1 MKDSTTCHKRAVN
14 ALRIGGVAL
23 FWIAVWWAIAL
34 YLRATTALP
43 HNLLASPWE
52 TLQSLLG
59 LLCHVNFWSIIT
71 HSVGKIMCG
80 FLCAF
85 VLGNVLAV
93 LGNRVTWLQ
102 TLLTPLVQLMKTAPV
117 ASVIAVVLIWIS
129 SGQLSTLIAFFVTF
143 PITYL
148 HMLQALRACDRQL
161 TEMATVMRVPFWKQ
175 VRMLWL
181 PQVLPFVVSGCRLSM
196 GTAWKA
202 GVAGEIIGVPD
213 LSIGEQLY
221 LSKLYLNTADLFA
234 WTAVIIIIS
243 IVFEKVTIYGLSYA
257 ERSVRHV
264 ATHTDS

>member
-1 MKDSTTCHKRAVN
+1 MKDSTTCHKMA
-14 ALRIGGVAL
+14 RIGLVAL
-23 FWIAVWWAIAL
+23 FWIAVWWGIAL
-34 YLRATTALP
+34 WLRSTTALP

-52 TLQSLLG
+52 TLQSLFD
-59 LLCHVNFWSIIT
+59 LLIHADFWSIIT

-80 FLCAF
+80 FLLAF
-85 VLGNVLAV
+85 VSGNLLAV
-93 LGNRVTWLQ
+93 VCNRVRWMQ

-129 SGQLSTLIAFFVTF
+129 SSQLSTLIAFFVAF

-148 HMLQALRACDRQL
+148 HMLQALSACDKQL
-161 TEMATVMRVPFWKQ
+161 TEMATVMRVSFWKQ

-181 PQVLPFVVSGCRLSM
+181 PQVLPFVVAGCRLSM

-234 WTAVIIIIS
+234 WTAVIILIS
-243 IVFEKVTIYGLSYA
+243 ILFEKIAIYGLSFV
-257 ERSVRHV
+257 ERRLRC
-264 ATHTDS
+264 ATTHTN